1 MLYGQHNKLE
11 KFERVPP
18 LHCGKIVRNR
28 YFYFGQRCFFWQP
41 ILRYLKEAEL
51 IIIQQGS
58 SNLIIYPLVCLRKLF
73 GYKLAFWG
81 HGQNLQEANRNS
93 LSERWKRAY
102 SLHANQWFAY
112 TDLSKEIIREMGFP
126 EDQITSVNNAID
138 TTENIRIYN
147 EITDEEIDELR
158 QQYSIEK
165 KSPVGIFCSRLYR
178 EKRIDFLL
186 QCVTQVKERVGD
198 FHFFV
203 IGSGPDSSI
212 VEKYACN
219 HSNWFHYVGPK
230 YSREKVKFFKLAQF
244 QLMPGPVGLHIVDSF
259 ALLTPLVTTK
269 ISIHG
274 PEIAYLENGFNGVMT
289 ENTTDAY
296 VSEIVRLIGDK
307 TYQEMLVKGCIKA
320 RKQYTIENMV
330 ARFANGIC
338 QTLSIE

>member
-1 MLYGQHNKLE
+1 M
-11 KFERVPP
+11 
-18 LHCGKIVRNR
+18 
-28 YFYFGQRCFFWQP
+28 
-41 ILRYLKEAEL
+41 
-51 IIIQQGS
+51 
-58 SNLIIYPLVCLRKLF
+58 IIYPLVCLRKLF